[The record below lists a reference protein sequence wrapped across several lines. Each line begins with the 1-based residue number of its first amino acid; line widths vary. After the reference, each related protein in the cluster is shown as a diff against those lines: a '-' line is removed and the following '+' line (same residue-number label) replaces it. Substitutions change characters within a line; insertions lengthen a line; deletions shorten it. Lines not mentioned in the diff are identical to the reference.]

1 MSRNDSLGDRM
12 KRYELPTRTYLT
24 RRMPVIIRIDG
35 KAFHTWTKRYLPSVD
50 IGSGSDDPF
59 NETMSNGMRA
69 IGFHMIQQAQNVVL
83 CYSQSDEISILLRDW
98 DKHETE
104 QWFDGNI
111 QKIASVS
118 ASIATAAFNCAM
130 QNNEMWETA
139 LFDSR
144 VFNIPKEEVT
154 NYFIWRQQDATRN
167 SIQMYGRH
175 FFSHK
180 EMHGKNVSEV
190 QDMLMAEHGKN
201 WNDLDVWK
209 RRGFCV
215 VPNPNKYDSSHFA
228 ERDDNIPIF
237 TQDREYVE
245 RFLEP
250 EEDLT
255 EKYKFRISPTV
266 DKTEVNETFG
276 GAEVPNFKKGGPN
289 PSDDWKKY

>member
-12 KRYELPTRTYLT
+12 KRYELTSKSYLT
-24 RRMPVIIRIDG
+24 RRTPVIIRIDG
-35 KAFHTWTKRYLPSVD
+35 KAFHTWTKRYLPSHD
-50 IGSGSDDPF
+50 IGSDDPF
-59 NETMSNGMRA
+59 NETMSGGMSS

-98 DKHETE
+98 DRHETE
-104 QWFDGNI
+104 QWFDGNL

-118 ASIATAAFNCAM
+118 ASIATAAFNCTM
-130 QNNEMWETA
+130 ENTNMWETA
-139 LFDSR
+139 MFDAR

-180 EMHGKNVSEV
+180 EMHGKNMSQI

-209 RRGFCV
+209 KRGFCV
-215 VPNPNKYDSSHFA
+215 VPNPNSYDSSHYA

-237 TQDREYVE
+237 TQDRDYIESRLEVTEQEEKE
-245 RFLEP
+245 R
-250 EEDLT
+250 
-255 EKYKFRISPTV
+255 YAFRILPTV
-266 DKTEVNETFG
+266 DKSDTNETFG
-276 GAEVPNFKKGGPN
+276 GAALPSFKKGGPN
-289 PSDDWKKY
+289 PSDEWKKY